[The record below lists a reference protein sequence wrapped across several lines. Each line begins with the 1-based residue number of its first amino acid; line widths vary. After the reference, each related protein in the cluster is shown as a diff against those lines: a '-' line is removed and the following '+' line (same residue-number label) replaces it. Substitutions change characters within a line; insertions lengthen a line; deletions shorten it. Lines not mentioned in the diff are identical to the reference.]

1 MGPDAPVGR
10 RSLLCGHSHLSAS
23 GWIASFQH
31 RAQLPSERAGRTR
44 NELFTC
50 SVNAQLF
57 LRGHAMSSLNIRL
70 HKTFQKSAEESGKPK
85 LRIVSN
91 EPFSPVVSF
100 LLGMSAG
107 LTAATGLFV
116 IFFR

>member
-1 MGPDAPVGR
+1 MKPDA
-10 RSLLCGHSHLSAS
+10 AS
-23 GWIASFQH
+23 PDFAG
-31 RAQLPSERAGRTR
+31 PGRTR
-44 NELFTC
+44 NGLFTC

-91 EPFSPVVSF
+91 EPFSPIASF
-100 LLGMSAG
+100 LLGMTAG
-107 LTAATGLFV
+107 LAAATGMFV